1 MLLTFGPFRFV
12 HALLWPFAL
21 ITLLELSS
29 VVIAQEPSR
38 SELINEFNH
47 LSQTMAY
54 LDAVK
59 SKIDLV
65 ESQKTQLEKFRADMR
80 EMTDLSGSLA
90 GGEDGLS
97 AESLSMLLEKNR
109 SLYARLTDEILLP
122 HQADLLKKE
131 VFKGYVRFSGGNAVQ
146 AFLQFSRDFSITKDQ
161 RQKLNSLNES
171 VSKKLK
177 EAQEEFQKKAA
188 QIRDEAQRELDT
200 LLSDEQKSKL
210 RALMPDDEKSKR

>member
-1 MLLTFGPFRFV
+1 MLLTFETNRFV
-12 HALLWPFAL
+12 HGLLWPFAML
-21 ITLLELSS
+21 VLFGLSS
-29 VVIAQEPSR
+29 VVSAQEPSK

-59 SKIDLV
+59 SKMDLV

-80 EMTDLSGSLA
+80 EMADLSGSLSDR
-90 GGEDGLS
+90 EDGFS
-97 AESLSMLLEKNR
+97 AESLSLLLEKNR

-131 VFKGYVRFSGGNAVQ
+131 VFKGYVRFSGGNAVL
-146 AFLQFSRDFSITKDQ
+146 ACLQFSRDFSITKDQ
-161 RQKLNSLNES
+161 RDKLTALNES
-171 VSKKLK
+171 VSKEIK
-177 EAQEEFQKKAA
+177 EAQEEFQKKMA
-188 QIRDEAQRELDT
+188 QIRDKAQREIDT

-210 RALMPDDEKSKR
+210 RALMPDDERSKQ

>member
-1 MLLTFGPFRFV
+1 MSKEFLASLLL
-12 HALLWPFAL
+12 AIA
-21 ITLLELSS
+21 ISS
-29 VVIAQEPSR
+29 VSLGVVIAQEPSR

-80 EMTDLSGSLA
+80 EMADLSGSLA
-90 GGEDGLS
+90 GGEGGLS

-109 SLYARLTDEILLP
+109 SLYTRLTDEILLP

>member
-1 MLLTFGPFRFV
+1 MLLTFETNRFV
-12 HALLWPFAL
+12 HGLLWPFAL
-21 ITLLELSS
+21 LVLFGLSS
-29 VVIAQEPSR
+29 VVSAQEPSE

-59 SKIDLV
+59 SKMDLV

-80 EMTDLSGSLA
+80 EMADLSGSLA
-90 GGEDGLS
+90 DQEDGVS
-97 AESLSMLLEKNR
+97 AESLSLLLEKNR

-131 VFKGYVRFSGGNAVQ
+131 VFKGYVRFSGGNAVL
-146 AFLQFSRDFSITKDQ
+146 ACLQFSRDFSITKDQ
-161 RQKLNSLNES
+161 RDKLTALNES
-171 VSKKLK
+171 VSKEIK
-177 EAQEEFQKKAA
+177 EAQEEFQKKMA
-188 QIRDEAQRELDT
+188 QIRDKAQREIDT

-210 RALMPDDEKSKR
+210 RALMPDDERSKQ

>member
-1 MLLTFGPFRFV
+1 MLLTFGPPRFV
-12 HALLWPFAL
+12 QCLLWPFAL
-21 ITLLELSS
+21 ITLLVLSS
-29 VVIAQEPSR
+29 VVIGQEPSR
-38 SELINEFNH
+38 IELINEFNH

-65 ESQKTQLEKFRADMR
+65 ESQKTQIEKFRADMR
-80 EMTDLSGSLA
+80 EMADLSGSHA

-146 AFLQFSRDFSITKDQ
+146 AFLQFSGDFSITKDQ

-188 QIRDEAQRELDT
+188 QIRDDAQRELDA
-200 LLSDEQKSKL
+200 LLSDDQKSKL

>member
-1 MLLTFGPFRFV
+1 MLLTFETNRFV
-12 HALLWPFAL
+12 HGLLWPFAL
-21 ITLLELSS
+21 LVLFGLSS
-29 VVIAQEPSR
+29 VVSAQEPSE

-59 SKIDLV
+59 SKMDLV

-80 EMTDLSGSLA
+80 EMADLSGSLA
-90 GGEDGLS
+90 DQEDGVS
-97 AESLSMLLEKNR
+97 AESLSLLLEKNR

-131 VFKGYVRFSGGNAVQ
+131 VFKGYVRFSGGNAVL
-146 AFLQFSRDFSITKDQ
+146 ACLQFSRDFSITKDQ
-161 RQKLNSLNES
+161 RDKLTALNES
-171 VSKKLK
+171 VSKEVK
-177 EAQEEFQKKAA
+177 EAQEEFQKKMA
-188 QIRDEAQRELDT
+188 QIRDKAQREIDT

-210 RALMPDDEKSKR
+210 RALMPDDERSKQ

>member
-1 MLLTFGPFRFV
+1 MLLAFKSTRFV
-12 HALLWPFAL
+12 YGLLRIFAL
-21 ITLLELSS
+21 IAFLGLSS
-29 VVIAQEPSR
+29 VAIAQEATE

-80 EMTDLSGSLA
+80 EMADLSGSLA

>member
-1 MLLTFGPFRFV
+1 VYGLLRI
-12 HALLWPFAL
+12 FAL
-21 ITLLELSS
+21 IAFLGLSP
-29 VVIAQEPSR
+29 VAIAQETSE

-80 EMTDLSGSLA
+80 EMADLSGSLA
-90 GGEDGLS
+90 GEEGGLS
-97 AESLSMLLEKNR
+97 AESLSLLLEKNR
-109 SLYARLTDEILLP
+109 SLYGRLTDEILLP

-131 VFKGYVRFSGGNAVQ
+131 VFKGYVRFSGGNAVM
-146 AFLQFSRDFSITKDQ
+146 ACLQFSRDFSITKEQ
-161 RQKLNSLNES
+161 RDKLTALNES
-171 VSKKLK
+171 VSKEIK
-177 EAQEEFQKKAA
+177 EAREEFEKKTA
-188 QIRDEAQRELDT
+188 QIRNKAQKEIDS

-210 RALMPDDEKSKR
+210 RALMPDDEKSKQ

>member
-1 MLLTFGPFRFV
+1 MSKEFFTSLLLAIAISMVSLG
-12 HALLWPFAL
+12 
-21 ITLLELSS
+21 

-80 EMTDLSGSLA
+80 EMADLSGSLA

-97 AESLSMLLEKNR
+97 AESLSLLLEKNR

>member
-1 MLLTFGPFRFV
+1 MLLTFGNTRFV
-12 HALLWPFAL
+12 HGLLWLFAL
-21 ITLLELSS
+21 ITLLGLSS
-29 VVIAQEPSR
+29 VVIGQEPSR

-54 LDAVK
+54 LDSVK

-80 EMTDLSGSLA
+80 EMADLSGSLA

-131 VFKGYVRFSGGNAVQ
+131 VFRGYVRFSGGNAVL
-146 AFLQFSRDFSITKDQ
+146 ACLQFSRDFLITKEQ
-161 RQKLNSLNES
+161 RDKLTALNES
-171 VSKKLK
+171 VSKEIK
-177 EAQEEFQKKAA
+177 EAQEEFQKKTA
-188 QIRDEAQRELDT
+188 QIRDKAQREIDS

-210 RALMPDDEKSKR
+210 RALMPDDEKSKQ